1 VLLVPRTAPDALPQA
16 APDGP
21 ELEIQALASNLYP
34 ENLSRMLDGDRVTAW
49 SSEEPQKGG
58 EEVIIDLGEMAEVDG
73 VTIEL
78 GAHPSGFPRMLAIEA
93 SPDGH
98 AWTEV
103 WRGGTA
109 AEAVSAAL
117 RDPRDI
123 PIWIDLNDVRA
134 RHLRL
139 KQLAGSESGWVIAE
153 LEVVGRHVEN
163 GR

>member
-1 VLLVPRTAPDALPQA
+1 MPQA

-21 ELEIQALASNLYP
+21 ELQIQALASNVYP
-34 ENLSRMLDGDRVTAW
+34 ENLSRMIDGDRVTAW

-58 EEVIIDLGEMAEVDG
+58 EEVSIDLGEISVING
-73 VTIEL
+73 VTLEL
-78 GAHPSGFPRMLAIEA
+78 GAHPSGFPRMLSIEA

-117 RDPRDI
+117 RDPLDI
-123 PIWIDLNDVRA
+123 PIWIDLGDVRA

-139 KQLAGSESGWVIAE
+139 KQHATSGSGWTIAE
-153 LEVVGRHVEN
+153 LEVTGRQLGN